1 MLIIKVEKGNIER
14 ALKMYKSKVIKT
26 RQMSELN
33 ERKTFIK
40 PSVKNREKMKKAK
53 YVEQKYNSIEN

>member
-1 MLIIKVEKGNIER
+1 MLIIKVEKGNLER

-33 ERKTFIK
+33 MRKTFVK
-40 PSVKNREKMKKAK
+40 DSVKNREMMKKAK
-53 YVEQKYNSIEN
+53 YVQQKYKSNED

>member
-1 MLIIKVEKGNIER
+1 MLIIKVEKGNLER

-40 PSVKNREKMKKAK
+40 DSVKNREMMKNAK
-53 YVEQKYNSIEN
+53 YVQQKYKSNKD

>member
-33 ERKTFIK
+33 ERKTFTK
-40 PSVKNREKMKKAK
+40 TSVKNREMIKKAK
-53 YVEQKYNSIEN
+53 YVQQKYKSTDN

>member
-1 MLIIKVEKGNIER
+1 MLIIKVEKGNIDR

-33 ERKTFIK
+33 KRKTFIK
-40 PSVKNREKMKKAK
+40 PSEDYRSMMDNAK
-53 YVEQKYNSIEN
+53 YVQEKYKSNED

>member
-1 MLIIKVEKGNIER
+1 
-14 ALKMYKSKVIKT
+14 MYKSKVIKT

>member
-33 ERKTFIK
+33 MRKTFVK
-40 PSVKNREKMKKAK
+40 DSVKNREMMKKAK
-53 YVEQKYNSIEN
+53 YVQQKHKSNED

>member
-1 MLIIKVEKGNIER
+1 
-14 ALKMYKSKVIKT
+14 MYKSKVIKT

-33 ERKTFIK
+33 NRKTFTK

-53 YVEQKYNSIEN
+53 YVQQKYKSIEN

>member
-1 MLIIKVEKGNIER
+1 MLIIKVEKGNLEK

-33 ERKTFIK
+33 ERKTFTK
-40 PSVKNREKMKKAK
+40 TSVKHREMMKKAK
-53 YVEQKYNSIEN
+53 YVEQKYKSKEN

>member
-1 MLIIKVEKGNIER
+1 MLIIKVDKGNIER

-33 ERKTFIK
+33 DRKTFVK
-40 PSVKNREKMKKAK
+40 PSVKKRDELNKAK
-53 YVEQKYNSIEN
+53 YVQKTFKTDKD

>member
-33 ERKTFIK
+33 ERKTFVK
-40 PSVKNREKMKKAK
+40 HSVKNREMMMKAK
-53 YVEQKYNSIEN
+53 YVQQKFKSNKD

>member
-1 MLIIKVEKGNIER
+1 MIIIKVEKGNLER

-33 ERKTFIK
+33 GRKTFVK
-40 PSVKNREKMKKAK
+40 NSVKNREIMKKSK
-53 YVEQKYNSIEN
+53 YVQQKFKSNED

>member
-33 ERKTFIK
+33 ERKTFVK
-40 PSVKNREKMKKAK
+40 DSVKNRDMMKKAK
-53 YVEQKYNSIEN
+53 

>member
-1 MLIIKVEKGNIER
+1 MLIIKGEQGHSER

-53 YVEQKYNSIEN
+53 YVEQKYKSTEN